1 MRNQRWGTDAS
12 SVRTPWHEDA
22 GEGTKGCESEI
33 GVIEG
38 DSGLDSRA
46 ISAHEDVS
54 DVVGGREGVVGVI
67 ESVNLGS
74 D

>member
-1 MRNQRWGTDAS
+1 M
-12 SVRTPWHEDA
+12 RTPWHKGA

-38 DSGLDSRA
+38 DSGSDSGA

-67 ESVNLGS
+67 ESVNSGS